1 MCSHGSTGR
10 RCLLPYIMCG
20 IVGYIGYRNA
30 SDVLLDGMHRL
41 EYRGYDSAG
50 IAIRDKDSI
59 EIQKEVGKV
68 SDLEKLVS
76 SMKPAGHQGIGHTRW
91 ATHGGV
97 TSLNAHPHTDL
108 RKNVTLVHN
117 GIVENFMELKAELEY
132 SGVSFTTETDT
143 EVIAQLLAQIHQGD
157 VVSSLVELSSRLK
170 GSYAMAILM
179 RDEGDRIYCIRKG
192 SPLVLGIGEGESFCA
207 SDVPA
212 LLPYTKDFIYLDDG
226 DIAELSAAGIK
237 TWNSQGEKIS
247 KDVCRVDWDVS
258 MVDKC
263 GYPHFMLKEINE
275 QSRVLRDTLCHRVN
289 SGGIDLSA
297 ELTISSAEVVALKK
311 VHIIA
316 CGTSYYASLVAERF
330 MENITD
336 LDIRVDI
343 ASEYRYRSIITGRD
357 TLAVFVSQSGETADT
372 LAAERLVKKTG
383 AICIAVTNNPNST
396 LAREVD
402 HVLQLMAGPEI
413 GVAATKTFSGQLAV
427 LYLLGLFL
435 GKHRGTLSISQEE
448 KLLREF
454 ANLPYKIDT
463 ILMKHEEIRILAER
477 FADYRNFLFLG
488 RGLSFPIAMEGAL
501 KLKEISYIHA
511 EAYAAGEMKHGP
523 IALLDP
529 EVPVVVVNPRDGL
542 YEKTLSNI
550 QEARAR
556 RAPIISVIT
565 EGDVVSQKNAQAS
578 VSVPA
583 TENDFTPFLTVIPLQ
598 LFAYYVARHK
608 GCDIDQ
614 PRNLAKSVTVE

>member
-1 MCSHGSTGR
+1 MCSHGSIGR
-10 RCLLPYIMCG
+10 RCLLPHIMCG

-59 EIQKEVGKV
+59 GIQKEVGKV

-76 SMKPAGHQGIGHTRW
+76 SMKPGGHQGIGHTRW
-91 ATHGGV
+91 ATHGEV

-143 EVIAQLLAQIHQGD
+143 EVIAQLLAQIHHGD
-157 VVSSLVELSSRLK
+157 AVSSLVELSSRLK
-170 GSYAMAILM
+170 GSYAMAILI
-179 RDEGDRIYCIRKG
+179 RDEADRIYCIRKG

-289 SGGIDLSA
+289 SSGIDLSA
-297 ELTISSAEVVALKK
+297 ELTISSAEVAALKK

-343 ASEYRYRSIITGRD
+343 ASEYRYRSIVTGKD

-383 AICIAVTNNPNST
+383 ATCIAVTNNPNST

-435 GKHRGTLSISQEE
+435 GKQRGTLSTSQEE
-448 KLLREF
+448 KFLSEF

-463 ILMKHEEIRILAER
+463 ILMKHEEIRILAEK
-477 FADYRNFLFLG
+477 FADSRNFLFLG

-523 IALLDP
+523 IALLDS
-529 EVPVVVVNPRDGL
+529 EVPVVVINPRDEL

-583 TENDFTPFLTVIPLQ
+583 TENDLTPFLTVIPLQ
-598 LFAYYVARHK
+598 LFAYYVARHR

>member
-1 MCSHGSTGR
+1 MLSWFNWKVVS
-10 RCLLPYIMCG
+10 LPHTMCG

-50 IAIRDKDSI
+50 IAIREKGAI
-59 EIQKEVGKV
+59 GIQKEVGKV
-68 SDLEKLVS
+68 SDLEKLVT
-76 SMKPAGHQGIGHTRW
+76 SMKPCGHQGIGHTRW

-108 RKNVTLVHN
+108 RKSVTLVHN
-117 GIVENFMELKAELEY
+117 GIVENFLELKAELEC

-143 EVIAQLLAQIHQGD
+143 EVIAQLLGQIHQGD
-157 VVSSLVELSSRLK
+157 AVSSLVELSSRLK
-170 GSYAMAILM
+170 GSYAMAILL
-179 RDEGDRIYCIRKG
+179 RDEADRIYCIRKG

-226 DIAELSAAGIK
+226 DIAELSAFGIK
-237 TWNSQGEKIS
+237 TWNSQGEKIF
-247 KDVCRVDWDVS
+247 KDVCRVDWDIS

-275 QSRVLRDTLCHRVN
+275 QSRVLRDTLCHRIN
-289 SGGIDLSA
+289 SSGIDLSA
-297 ELTISSAEVVALKK
+297 ELTITRAEVAELKK

-330 MENITD
+330 MENVTD

-343 ASEYRYRSIITGRD
+343 ASEYRYRNIVTGKD

-372 LAAERLVKKTG
+372 LAAERLVKKSG
-383 AICIAVTNNPNST
+383 ATCIAVTNNPNST

-427 LYLLGLFL
+427 LYLLALFL
-435 GKHRGTLSISQEE
+435 GKQRGTLSTSQEE
-448 KLLREF
+448 RFLTEF
-454 ANLPYKIDT
+454 VNLPYKIET
-463 ILMKHEEIRILAER
+463 VLMKHEEIRALAEK
-477 FADYRNFLFLG
+477 FADSRNFLFLG

-523 IALLDP
+523 IALLDS
-529 EVPVVVVNPRDGL
+529 EVPVVVINPRDGL
-542 YEKTLSNI
+542 YDKTLSNI

-556 RAPIISVIT
+556 KAPIISIIT
-565 EGDVVSQKNAQAS
+565 EGDMVSQRNAEAS

-583 TENDFTPFLTVIPLQ
+583 TESDLTPFLTVIPLQ
-598 LFAYYVARHK
+598 LFAYYVARHR